1 MTRVLAALRRNT
13 LQNKLLLFVAVMAF
27 ASETRSS
34 EPLELVNAHL
44 RGGEFAA
51 ARQVAAA
58 LPAVQRDAALA
69 QITQFQML
77 GGTPAAAAAT
87 LRGISS
93 PRSRDF
99 ATNSYSSNGLAG
111 KASNSYGPPAIG
123 AGDPQDGGQGG
134 GSIADFDSLMQLI
147 QATISPDTWEALGGP
162 STMAPYPQGI
172 LVDASGT
179 VREIETLP
187 SQGRLVDLDQLLR
200 AHAESNSFNEM
211 AKPNEWRL
219 PSEMRVVSLR
229 RMRDEI
235 ARRQLI
241 GMPLSES
248 LIYFAGIS
256 EISHVALVD
265 DDVLIAGV
273 VGGIASRQGWLV
285 DSGSGQHPLRLDF
298 FNTAV
303 RSAFGQRPFGC
314 TIDPSLEGLAAA
326 RQVAVDVQSD
336 RLPIG
341 AAAEK
346 LAGALGKQ
354 RVEVFGTQGD
364 STIGYLMVEADRHMK
379 RLALGEV
386 EMPDGVANYLDYID
400 EMIAQGPP
408 AEVLI
413 RLWFTSNPQ
422 KIQSDAKRQ
431 VFILSGRPLRLSG
444 QNERNVNENRQR
456 VADDPRTVALVDEF
470 NQRFELIRAKYPIYG
485 ALESLY
491 RVAAL
496 AELMNQ
502 FASEDSTR
510 NLVQS
515 ISDLE
520 LFSDAQSVRNR
531 LVTPMSVDSIAVL
544 HTVRH
549 RSKRHH
555 ILLASGG
562 VFVDSDQAINPKIE
576 TYATLGSDLV
586 RFERQPVVVN
596 RWWWDARDS
605 SEYPASR

>member
-1 MTRVLAALRRNT
+1 MTGLFAALTRNP
-13 LQNKLLLFVAVMAF
+13 LLDKLLLFVAAMNLAVNVRA
-27 ASETRSS
+27 S
-34 EPLELVNAHL
+34 EPLDRVQAHL

-51 ARQVAAA
+51 ARQIASVLPVA
-58 LPAVQRDAALA
+58 QRDAAFA
-69 QITQFQML
+69 HITQAQML
-77 GGTPAAAAAT
+77 GGSLSAAAAT
-87 LRGISS
+87 LREISS
-93 PRSRDF
+93 PIARDL
-99 ATNSYSSNGLAG
+99 AMGHSSNTLTGQP
-111 KASNSYGPPAIG
+111 SNAYGPPTVG
-123 AGDPQDGGQGG
+123 AGGGQGG

-179 VREIETLP
+179 VREIETL
-187 SQGRLVDLDQLLR
+187 SAQDRFVDLDHLLQTN
-200 AHAESNSFNEM
+200 ANSNSFSEM

-219 PSEMRVVSLR
+219 ASELRVVSLR

-273 VGGIASRQGWLV
+273 VGGIATRQGWLV

-303 RSAFGQRPFGC
+303 RSAFSQRPFGC

-326 RQVAVDVQSD
+326 QQVAIDVQSD

-341 AAAEK
+341 AASEK
-346 LAGALGKQ
+346 LAEALGKQ

-386 EMPDGVANYLDYID
+386 EMPDGVSNYLDFID

-431 VFILSGRPLRLSG
+431 VFCLSGRPLRLSG
-444 QNERNVNENRQR
+444 QNERNVNENRHR

-496 AELMNQ
+496 AELTNR
-502 FASEDSTR
+502 FAPQDVTR
-510 NLVQS
+510 SVVQS
-515 ISDLE
+515 MSNLE
-520 LFSDAQSVRNR
+520 LFPGVQSASNHFMV
-531 LVTPMSVDSIAVL
+531 PSSVDSLAVL

-562 VFVDSDQAINPKIE
+562 VFVDSNQAIDQKIE
-576 TYATLGSDLV
+576 TYATLASDLAQ
-586 RFERQPVVVN
+586 FERQPVVVD
-596 RWWWDARDS
+596 RWWWDAKGS
-605 SEYPASR
+605 LEYPASR